1 MATYIKSCHLS
12 WSVLVCV
19 LVLHI
24 ALLGCVCEA
33 QANRGKGGGFVRA
46 RGGSFVLNG
55 SPFLFNGFNAYWMM
69 NVATDPSERLK
80 VSQVLQDAANAG
92 LSVCRTWAFADG
104 GDKALQISPGAYDER
119 VFQVIHNVILCNT

>member
-19 LVLHI
+19 LVIYI
-24 ALLGCVCEA
+24 ALLVCFCEA
-33 QANRGKGGGFVRA
+33 QAYRGKGGGFVRA

-104 GDKALQISPGAYDER
+104 GDKALQIAPGAYDER
-119 VFQVIHNVILCNT
+119 VFQVINNVILCNT